1 MSLKYIQ
8 VPNQKSNK
16 SHEPS
21 LLTFKSD
28 HIWSQNITNNHG
40 FIGCLN
46 LFAWTSI
53 VDGSHLDMDRHRW
66 IHSHHLCLSPG
77 ASDAPN
83 CRTWKLFFTNS
94 CWFMWKKKHP
104 KPPKPSKT
112 CKVSKDDISSLN
124 QKVSD
129 DSVEAGAVVIP
140 GTCHNWNDSI
150 GLLFAT
156 DGAPLKDELAEVS
169 ARLSANEKKNISLLR
184 ATRKLEKTTLWTN
197 KETNKQNKTRQNKT
211 SRPTSKLDTAIY

>member
-1 MSLKYIQ
+1 M
-8 VPNQKSNK
+8 
-16 SHEPS
+16 
-21 LLTFKSD
+21 
-28 HIWSQNITNNHG
+28 TNNHG

-66 IHSHHLCLSPG
+66 IHSHHRCLSPG
-77 ASDAPN
+77 TSDAPN
-83 CRTWKLFFTNS
+83 CRIWKFFFTA
-94 CWFMWKKKHP
+94 FLLIHVKKKHP

-112 CKVSKDDISSLN
+112 GKVSKDDISSLN

-169 ARLSANEKKNISLLR
+169 ARLSANEKTKYKFAAR
-184 ATRKLEKTTLWTN
+184 H
-197 KETNKQNKTRQNKT
+197 KETWKDNFMNKQRNKQTKQNKTKQDKQTNTQTDKQTNRQT
-211 SRPTSKLDTAIY
+211 DCRPTSKLDTAIY